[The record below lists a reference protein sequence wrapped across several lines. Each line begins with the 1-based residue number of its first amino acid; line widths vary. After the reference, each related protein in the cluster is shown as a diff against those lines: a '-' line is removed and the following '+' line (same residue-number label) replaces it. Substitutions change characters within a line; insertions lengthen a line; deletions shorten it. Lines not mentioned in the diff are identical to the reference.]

1 MAKNTHIPHHQLV
14 ADIQAGTIDTVLAV
28 FGDHAGQL
36 IGKRTDGDFYLDVVH
51 AEGTEN
57 CDYLIAC
64 DLDNTP
70 IPGFRCS
77 SPISIEP
84 ASASRT

>member
-1 MAKNTHIPHHQLV
+1 MAKNTHVPHAQLV

-28 FGDHAGQL
+28 FGDHAGRL
-36 IGKRTDGDFYLDVVH
+36 IGKRTDGEFYLDVVH
-51 AEGTEN
+51 EEGTEN

-70 IPGFRCS
+70 IPGFRW
-77 SPISIEP
+77 
-84 ASASRT
+84 ASYDQGYGVCAEK